1 MASCGPRVTLMGGA
15 VNGLPGALFGG
26 LDRSASAALTWAPD
40 DVFKFL
46 TSSAALATAHS
57 IPLAMELYTCTCIHK
72 TRTSSFVRLRKKKDI
87 GVCVHRELA
96 E

>member
-46 TSSAALATAHS
+46 TSSNLLHWQPHTPYLWRWNCTHVHA
-57 IPLAMELYTCTCIHK
+57 YTKPEHL
-72 TRTSSFVRLRKKKDI
+72 RSSD
-87 GVCVHRELA
+87 
-96 E
+96 